1 MGLVAGLLFFALRAG
16 LALVPAVALYR
27 PIKKWAAVGAAG
39 GAFVYINLC
48 GDAVPADR
56 AFLMVLV
63 VLLAI
68 LLDRCAISLRL
79 VAVAAAAILLAAP
92 GSLMTASFQMSFG
105 AVTALIAADET
116 WQRRRAR
123 HRERGEG
130 PGSLWWCA
138 GPDTPGTAAKSR
150 SEH

>member
-1 MGLVAGLLFFALRAG
+1 MAVLERPRGAMTAILITGQLGGIPDGVEEDVRDSGLAHLLSSSGLHMGLVAELLFFALRAG

-48 GDAVPADR
+48 GDAVPAER

-68 LLDRCAISLRL
+68 LLDRRAISQ
-79 VAVAAAAILLAAP
+79 I
-92 GSLMTASFQMSFG
+92 G
-105 AVTALIAADET
+105 
-116 WQRRRAR
+116 RA
-123 HRERGEG
+123 HV
-130 PGSLWWCA
+130 
-138 GPDTPGTAAKSR
+138 
-150 SEH
+150 

>member
-48 GDAVPADR
+48 GDAVPAER

-68 LLDRCAISLRL
+68 LLDRPAISLRL

-92 GSLMTASFQMSFG
+92 ESLMMSSFQLSFG
-105 AVTALIAADET
+105 AVRALIAACGT
-116 WQRRRAR
+116 WQRPRAS
-123 HRERGEG
+123 HPERGAG
-130 PGSLWWCA
+130 PGILPWRPGRLLLA
-138 GPDTPGTAAKSR
+138 PDPTPR
-150 SEH
+150 NR